1 MIIKLLI
8 CIIAIICYIFIN
20 VIICDIALTPYT
32 NDEKKENLDDHFPV
46 PDRNFPVYIGEDDT
60 DRETHEEAG
69 VLINKNDLT
78 SKYTEKD
85 EVEEMLWMLWIS

>member
-20 VIICDIALTPYT
+20 VIICDIVLTPYT
-32 NDEKKENLDDHFPV
+32 NNEKKENLGNHFPV
-46 PDRNFPVYIGEDDT
+46 PDRNFPVYIGEDT
-60 DRETHEEAG
+60 ADRETHEEAG

-78 SKYTEKD
+78 SKYMEKD
-85 EVEEMLWMLWIS
+85 EAEETLWIS

>member
-20 VIICDIALTPYT
+20 VIICDIILTPYT
-32 NDEKKENLDDHFPV
+32 NDEKKENLGNHFPV
-46 PDRNFPVYIGEDDT
+46 PDRNFPVYIGEET
-60 DRETHEEAG
+60 AVRETQEEAG
-69 VLINKNDLT
+69 VLINKNNLT

-85 EVEEMLWMLWIS
+85 EVEWMLWIS

>member
-20 VIICDIALTPYT
+20 VIIYDIVLTPYT
-32 NDEKKENLDDHFPV
+32 NDEKKESLDDHFPT
-46 PDRNFPVYIGEDDT
+46 PDRNFPVYIGEEVAA
-60 DRETHEEAG
+60 RETREEAG
-69 VLINKNDLT
+69 VLINKNNLT

-85 EVEEMLWMLWIS
+85 EVEWMLWIS

>member
-20 VIICDIALTPYT
+20 VIICDIALAPYM
-32 NDEKKENLDDHFPV
+32 NDEKKENLGNHFPV
-46 PDRNFPVYIGEDDT
+46 PDRNFPVYTGEETAVRDT
-60 DRETHEEAG
+60 QEEAG
-69 VLINKNDLT
+69 VLINKNNLT

-85 EVEEMLWMLWIS
+85 EAGETLWIS

>member
-20 VIICDIALTPYT
+20 VIICDIVLAPYT
-32 NDEKKENLDDHFPV
+32 NDEKKENLGNHFPV
-46 PDRNFPVYIGEDDT
+46 PDRNFPVYIGEET
-60 DRETHEEAG
+60 ADRETQEEAG

-78 SKYTEKD
+78 SKYVEKD
-85 EVEEMLWMLWIS
+85 EVEETLWMLWIS

>member
-20 VIICDIALTPYT
+20 VIICDIILTPYT
-32 NDEKKENLDDHFPV
+32 NDEKKETLDDHFPV
-46 PDRNFPVYIGEDDT
+46 PDRNFLVYIGEEAVV
-60 DRETHEEAG
+60 RETQEETV

-78 SKYTEKD
+78 SKYMEKD
-85 EVEEMLWMLWIS
+85 EAGETLWIS

>member
-20 VIICDIALTPYT
+20 VIICDIVLTPYT
-32 NDEKKENLDDHFPV
+32 NDEKKETLDDHFLT
-46 PDRNFPVYIGEDDT
+46 PDRNFPVYIGEET
-60 DRETHEEAG
+60 AVRETREEAG

-85 EVEEMLWMLWIS
+85 EVEWMLWIS

>member
-20 VIICDIALTPYT
+20 VIICDIVLTPYT
-32 NDEKKENLDDHFPV
+32 NNDEKKETLDDHFSIPT
-46 PDRNFPVYIGEDDT
+46 RNFPVYISEEAAI
-60 DRETHEEAG
+60 RETREEAG

-78 SKYTEKD
+78 SKYAEKD
-85 EVEEMLWMLWIS
+85 EVEETLWIS

>member
-20 VIICDIALTPYT
+20 VIICDIVLTPYT
-32 NDEKKENLDDHFPV
+32 NDEKKESLDDRFPT
-46 PDRNFPVYIGEDDT
+46 PDRNFPVYIGEEAAV
-60 DRETHEEAG
+60 RETREEAG
-69 VLINKNDLT
+69 VLINKNNLT

-85 EVEEMLWMLWIS
+85 EVEWMLWIS